1 MNKNL
6 FVGLFLLLAVNNTHA
21 LHWTKVYQDKET
33 TWEAAAYNA
42 EILEDPVE
50 KIQVIRVWL
59 KNTTH
64 KTKNYNSHLW
74 HIDCANKKFSLKH
87 LAKHNAKGKSLGSAT
102 QDQADF
108 EYLTP
113 DSVGWYACS
122 RICEYVHVR
131 EYLAEYIRKNKTDPS
146 FFSPKTVESMIKQK
160 QEEDIK
166 ESLKQSA
173 KEMGLDIKF

>member
-64 KTKNYNSHLW
+64 KTKNYNS
-74 HIDCANKKFSLKH
+74 ARF
-87 LAKHNAKGKSLGSAT
+87 
-102 QDQADF
+102 F
-108 EYLTP
+108 
-113 DSVGWYACS
+113 
-122 RICEYVHVR
+122 VH
-131 EYLAEYIRKNKTDPS
+131 
-146 FFSPKTVESMIKQK
+146 
-160 QEEDIK
+160 
-166 ESLKQSA
+166 
-173 KEMGLDIKF
+173 GL

>member
-6 FVGLFLLLAVNNTHA
+6 LIGLLLVLAVNNAHA
-21 LHWTKVYQDKET
+21 LHWTKVYQDKEK

-42 EILEDPVE
+42 EILEDHME
-50 KIQVIRVWL
+50 KIQVVRVWL

-64 KTKNYNSHLW
+64 KTKNYNFHLW
-74 HIDCANKKFSLKH
+74 DIDCVGKRFSLKQ
-87 LAKHNAKGKSLGSAT
+87 LTTYNAKGESLGSTT
-102 QDQADF
+102 QAQADF

-113 DSVGWYACS
+113 DTVGWYASS
-122 RICEYVHVR
+122 RICEYVQVR
-131 EYLAEYIRKNKTDPS
+131 EYLAEYVKDNKIAPS
-146 FFSPKTVESMIKQK
+146 FFSPKTVEDVIKRK

-173 KEMGLDIKF
+173 KEMGLSVEF